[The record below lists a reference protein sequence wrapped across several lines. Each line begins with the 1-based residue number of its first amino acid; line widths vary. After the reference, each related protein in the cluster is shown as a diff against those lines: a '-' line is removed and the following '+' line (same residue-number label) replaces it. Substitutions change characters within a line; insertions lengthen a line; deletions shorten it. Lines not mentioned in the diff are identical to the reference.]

1 MISLAVLWPGCSCL
15 SWEGGTCH
23 VCVWPQAPLVLQ
35 PTADLGGRQQTLSG
49 MDLMICAVTT
59 SSLLG
64 HPGAWQSSAS
74 SLKLDELINE
84 PGKSGIAAS
93 SITPVF
99 FSRELCPIPA
109 AGAQAVVSLPLCS
122 IVAVSPHKS
131 GEKGSGWH
139 WHWGWE
145 GLGMHCHV
153 PRAWEPGVLGLLKAE
168 DSQLGQGDC
177 KPLAEGE
184 LLRECWKR

>member
-1 MISLAVLWPGCSCL
+1 
-15 SWEGGTCH
+15 
-23 VCVWPQAPLVLQ
+23 
-35 PTADLGGRQQTLSG
+35 
-49 MDLMICAVTT
+49 MICAVTT

-99 FSRELCPIPA
+99 FSKGLCPIPA
-109 AGAQAVVSLPLCS
+109 AGAQAAVSLCLSVPWLLFLPTK
-122 IVAVSPHKS
+122 VVRREV
-131 GEKGSGWH
+131 GGTGTG
-139 WHWGWE
+139 GWE
-145 GLGMHCHV
+145 GLGVHCHV

-168 DSQLGQGDC
+168 DSQVGQGDC

-184 LLRECWKR
+184 LLHECWKR

>member
-1 MISLAVLWPGCSCL
+1 MIRLAVLWPGCSCL
-15 SWEGGTCH
+15 SWERGTCH

-35 PTADLGGRQQTLSG
+35 PAADLGGRQQTLSG
-49 MDLMICAVTT
+49 KELMICAVTT

-64 HPGAWQSSAS
+64 HPGTWQSSAS

-109 AGAQAVVSLPLCS
+109 AGAQAAVSLCLSVPWLLFLPTK
-122 IVAVSPHKS
+122 VVRREV
-131 GEKGSGWH
+131 GGTGTGGGKG
-139 WHWGWE
+139 WGCTAMCPEHGNQVYWV
-145 GLGMHCHV
+145 C
-153 PRAWEPGVLGLLKAE
+153 
-168 DSQLGQGDC
+168 
-177 KPLAEGE
+177 
-184 LLRECWKR
+184 